1 MPRFDVYANP
11 GGVGYVLDVQA
22 DVLEALNTRIV
33 VPLMPVNAAPSPAK
47 RLNPVFRIEAEP
59 HVMVTQFMAAIP
71 RTHLRSPITNLAQH
85 DTEIMAAIDLALV
98 GF

>member
-33 VPLMPVNAAPSPAK
+33 VPLMPANAAPAPAK
-47 RLNPVFRIEAEP
+47 RLNPIFRIEAEP
-59 HVMVTQFMAAIP
+59 YVMVTQFMAAIP
-71 RTHLRSPITNLAQH
+71 RAHLRSPITNLAQH
-85 DTEIMAAIDLALV
+85 DSEIMAAIDLALV